1 MIFWK
6 FQFIT
11 TKLDNLPW
19 YELPEDSE
27 YTLPLLHLIEQQP
40 IVSKNWLRNETVQII
55 EYVFNSKE
63 DAEAFR
69 QLVTSSDNLAVKE
82 HNDYIA
88 MLEKKLGVSYRRECK
103 IVESE

>member
-1 MIFWK
+1 MPRCTGGQEGQK
-6 FQFIT
+6 LVGLST
-11 TKLDNLPW
+11 TSP
-19 YELPEDSE
+19 
-27 YTLPLLHLIEQQP
+27 
-40 IVSKNWLRNETVQII
+40 ETVQII